1 MYPFIEHHDICFG
14 LSTATGLCSDD
25 MGPGGGQLRHIGLQV
40 AVTNRCSR
48 LDPLTATQNRKN
60 QSQPM
65 ALTKEMRNVADR
77 SMQRDLSM
85 TLSPEYD
92 DTASF
97 RAVFKE
103 KMPTSRKPIKYEQV
117 SALLLSYDSS
127 DREFAEYD
135 LQNEVRCVQ
144 VGNFK
149 SKADT

>member
-1 MYPFIEHHDICFG
+1 
-14 LSTATGLCSDD
+14 
-25 MGPGGGQLRHIGLQV
+25 
-40 AVTNRCSR
+40 
-48 LDPLTATQNRKN
+48 
-60 QSQPM
+60 M